1 MPTLDTLMSAH
12 GGEIV
17 DGETRLSPTQVD
29 ALVAVVAGGLRR
41 RGATKGSAVAWQ
53 VPNSLAAAVL
63 ARACWRIGAVAAPI
77 LHSFG
82 AAEVEGTLAQ
92 IDPAL
97 VLELGPEVISDPA
110 ALADAV
116 GGAPVPAG
124 MGVAQPSDVALV
136 LFTSGS
142 TGVPKAVLHT
152 HRALSWKASLMARV
166 HGLGPGDGVLMP
178 APMAHIAGMLNG
190 VLVPG
195 AAGMRATLMRRFDP
209 ELALA
214 LVARERIS
222 FMAGPPT
229 FFIAMAT
236 ALAGSSGE
244 ARRDGL
250 DMSSVRLISSGGA
263 SVTPAFVED
272 TARTFDCRVKRTYGS
287 TEAPTVTTSTNDDPV
302 EIARDTDGRAVGHVE
317 LRVSHPETGA
327 PLRRG
332 SAGELWVRG
341 PEMFAGYADPAQTA
355 AVIARGGWF
364 KTGDLA
370 TVDADGWLRIVGRLK
385 DVIIRGGENI
395 SASEV
400 EAALEAHP
408 DVRHAVAVGYP
419 DPLMGER
426 VAAFVE
432 SAAPFDLEECRRWF
446 SARGIATFKT
456 PEMVVRLERL
466 PLLGSG
472 KADRAG
478 LRRQAAA
485 AQRGPGSRRGVDFG
499 CLPRGTPTTRGP
511 EVALDE
517 CLAAIS
523 SHWRCS
529 PCWPWGPPS
538 SPSSVRQRLPTS
550 RRSRCRTRPPR
561 PSAPRRE
568 ARRS

>member
-1 MPTLDTLMSAH
+1 LPRQARAYRQPGGPWDVPTLDTLISAR

-17 DGETRLSPTQVD
+17 DGDTRLSAAQAD
-29 ALVAVVAGGLRR
+29 ALVAAVAGGLME
-41 RGATKGSAVAWQ
+41 RGVTKGAAVAWQ

-63 ARACWRIGAVAAPI
+63 ARACWRLGAVAAPL

-82 AAEVEGTLAQ
+82 AVEVEGALAQ

-110 ALADAV
+110 ALADTL

-124 MGVAQPSDVALV
+124 TDAAQPPDVALV

-152 HRALSWKASLMARV
+152 HRGLSWKASLMARV
-166 HGLGPGDGVLMP
+166 HGLGPSDAVLMP

-209 ELALA
+209 EQAMA
-214 LVARERIS
+214 LVGRERIS

-229 FFIAMAT
+229 FFIAMAR
-236 ALAGSSGE
+236 ALGASSGGGV
-244 ARRDGL
+244 DV
-250 DMSSVRLISSGGA
+250 SSVRLISSGGA

-287 TEAPTVTTSTNDDPV
+287 TEAPTVTTSTNDDPF
-302 EIARDTDGRAVGHVE
+302 EAARDTDGRAVGQVE

-332 SAGELWVRG
+332 AAGELWVRG
-341 PEMFAGYADPAQTA
+341 PEMFAGYADPTQTA

-432 SAAPFDLEECRRWF
+432 SAVSFDLDECRRWF
-446 SARGIATFKT
+446 STRGIATFKT
-456 PEMVVRLERL
+456 PEKVVQLERL

-472 KADRAG
+472 KADRAA
-478 LRRQAAA
+478 LRRQAADS
-485 AQRGPGSRRGVDFG
+485 PG
-499 CLPRGTPTTRGP
+499 
-511 EVALDE
+511 
-517 CLAAIS
+517 
-523 SHWRCS
+523 
-529 PCWPWGPPS
+529 
-538 SPSSVRQRLPTS
+538 
-550 RRSRCRTRPPR
+550 
-561 PSAPRRE
+561 
-568 ARRS
+568 